1 MALEKL
7 WEVTLKRKDL
17 TTRTIER
24 LRTQVYEPAKA
35 NFMGESGL
43 PREVPGQTYD
53 EEAGEQFQREVA
65 TSKTRNGERAS
76 GPDRHG
82 GDECVG
88 NGTSGDAG
96 GLGIL

>member
-7 WEVTLKRKDL
+7 WQVTLKRKDL
-17 TTRTIER
+17 ATRTIER

-35 NFMGESGL
+35 NFTGESGF

-65 TSKTRNGERAS
+65 DLEDPEWSEG
-76 GPDRHG
+76 DRQG
-82 GDECVG
+82 
-88 NGTSGDAG
+88 S
-96 GLGIL
+96 LIP